1 MTTRKKG
8 MIFRQE
14 AEKRHVLLT
23 PSSDQ
28 ESRFTFKL
36 KQGDVV
42 TTRHSQVVKQLI
54 ELAKEVYGEG
64 QGEHVE
70 LLNLRAP
77 QDDLQPST
85 MSRDIVWT
93 SENHERTT
101 RLETWIDD
109 QFLLEKAIQLIGFP
123 NM

>member
-1 MTTRKKG
+1 MKHTG
-8 MIFRQE
+8 ISFRQE
-14 AEKRHVLLT
+14 AEKRHLLID
-23 PSSDQ
+23 SSNGED
-28 ESRFTFKL
+28 SRFTFKL
-36 KQGDVV
+36 KQGDIV

-54 ELAKEVYGEG
+54 ELAKEFYGEG
-64 QGEHVE
+64 RGEHVE
-70 LLNLRAP
+70 LLNLRAL